1 MAEIGAHS
9 PMPSEEKLGEGK
21 GLDQTDSALN
31 KYKPWGM
38 TGLVFFGHEFHITE
52 ILLGIFVLM
61 ALICSFLALTSAD
74 IPGVFYASML
84 LVTSFISL
92 VVLWNYASI
101 DTLAKLAARYARA
114 AELYETLTG
123 HLEMENEKMAQQN
136 KEFAKTNKQLESTVK
151 NLWKD
156 VGIVD
161 TATADL
167 EKILKGFDTLM
178 ETARLMEKY
187 ESDLNQDQYARFTVA
202 HTFYAFIYGIS
213 MLQRTFLE
221 VSATTIANQC

>member
-156 VGIVD
+156 VRSESV
-161 TATADL
+161 AVNFYC
-167 EKILKGFDTLM
+167 LKKVLTYNL
-178 ETARLMEKY
+178 
-187 ESDLNQDQYARFTVA
+187 
-202 HTFYAFIYGIS
+202 
-213 MLQRTFLE
+213 
-221 VSATTIANQC
+221 